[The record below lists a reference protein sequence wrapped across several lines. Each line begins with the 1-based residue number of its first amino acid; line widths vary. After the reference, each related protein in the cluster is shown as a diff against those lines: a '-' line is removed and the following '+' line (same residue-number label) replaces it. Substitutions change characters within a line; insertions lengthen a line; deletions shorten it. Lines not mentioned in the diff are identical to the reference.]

1 MNLKEFIV
9 NFDPKE
15 QIRVM
20 HENEVVYEGEA
31 EKLIKLLSLV
41 VVEKSCKVVD
51 GITQVNI
58 SVSKYK

>member
-20 HENEVVYEGEA
+20 HENEVVYEGGA

>member
-1 MNLKEFIV
+1 MELKELIV
-9 NFDPKE
+9 NYDSKE

-20 HENEVVYEGEA
+20 HENEVVYVGEA

-58 SVSKYK
+58 STSKYK

>member
-1 MNLKEFIV
+1 MELKEFIV
-9 NFDPKE
+9 NYDSKE

-20 HENEVVYEGEA
+20 HENEVVYVGEA
-31 EKLIKLLSLV
+31 DKLIKLLSLV

-58 SVSKYK
+58 STSKYK